1 LESLRA
7 SHQGLVFQIRGGS
20 AYSVA
25 GQRSLVVIDAR
36 RALMTTNDMVSL
48 RPFVILAIRMLGPGR
63 RRLKMVKLAH
73 DLNDAR
79 GDMRSFEGGLHVA
92 VDRQEQSIATRR
104 AA

>member
-1 LESLRA
+1 MPIEL
-7 SHQGLVFQIRGGS
+7 
-20 AYSVA
+20 AYSAV

-48 RPFVILAIRMLGPGR
+48 RPFVILAIRMMGPGR
-63 RRLKMVKLAH
+63 RRLEMVKLAH

-79 GDMRSFEGGLHVA
+79 GEARPLNGRLHIA
-92 VDRQEQSIATRR
+92 ADREPQAIAAHQR